1 MFQMLVNT
9 NYRIIPIR
17 RVMMTV
23 SAIVILIGVASLIM
37 HGGPNYGIDFKGGY
51 KFVVEFTDAVD
62 LSRVRTVVTE
72 MGFEGSQVSDFG
84 ESNEVMIILGVDED
98 FIGNTDEAGGDAVQ
112 NTLSD
117 GIRAAF
123 ADNPVV
129 EISKEKV
136 GPKIGGELRIQA
148 LWAIVYSLLGIV
160 VYITWRFEF
169 KFSIAAIV
177 ALVHDVTITL
187 GIFSLLDKEINLTI
201 LGALLTIVG
210 YSLNDTIVVF
220 DRIRENLNQRRRG
233 EIYDKVINSSVNQ
246 TLSRTVI
253 TSVTTLIVVLILF
266 FFGGAVIHDFAFA
279 LVVGVIVGTYSSI
292 FIASPILVEWQA
304 ATQRR
309 RERKLATA

>member
-23 SAIVILIGVASLIM
+23 SAIVILIGVVSLIM

-51 KFVVEFTDAVD
+51 KFIVEFSDTVD
-62 LSRVRTVVTE
+62 LSKVRQVVAE

-84 ESNEVMIILGVDED
+84 ESNEVMIILGSDENMAASAE
-98 FIGNTDEAGGDAVQ
+98 GGGDAVQ
-112 NTLSD
+112 NRLSD
-117 GIRAAF
+117 GIRDAF

-148 LWAIVYSLLGIV
+148 LWAIIYSLLGIV

-233 EIYDKVINSSVNQ
+233 EVYDEVINTSVNQ

-266 FFGGAVIHDFAFA
+266 FFGG
-279 LVVGVIVGTYSSI
+279 
-292 FIASPILVEWQA
+292 
-304 ATQRR
+304 
-309 RERKLATA
+309 

>member
-1 MFQMLVNT
+1 MFQFLVNT
-9 NYRIIPIR
+9 NFRIIPIR
-17 RVMMTV
+17 RMMMTI
-23 SAIVILIGVASLIM
+23 SAIVILVGVGSLIM

-51 KFVVEFTDAVD
+51 KFMVEFTDAVD
-62 LSRVRTVVTE
+62 LSRVRSTVNDL
-72 MGFEGSQVSDFG
+72 GFGGSQVSDFG
-84 ESNEVMIILGVDED
+84 EPNEVLIIL
-98 FIGNTDEAGGDAVQ
+98 EADGDMNASDGTGGDAVQ
-112 NTLSD
+112 NRLSD
-117 GIRAAF
+117 GIRTAF

-148 LWAIVYSLLGIV
+148 LWAIAYSLLGIV
-160 VYITWRFEF
+160 LYITWRFEF

-177 ALVHDVTITL
+177 ALVHDVMITL

-220 DRIRENLNQRRRG
+220 DRIRENLNTRRRG
-233 EIYDKVINSSVNQ
+233 DDYAEVVNTSVNQ

-253 TSVTTLIVVLILF
+253 TSLTTLIVVLILF

-279 LVVGVIVGTYSSI
+279 LVVGVLVGTYSSI

-309 RERKLATA
+309 RERKRATA